1 MSIYIDRHIGCGG
14 EREGKGDRHYEPNE
28 GRERER
34 FGIGILLRRFCS
46 GYEYVQYKYI
56 QAQVSDLFYITG
68 WKWAFLGLYVNVN
81 VYVYVY
87 QKTKVQ
93 SSRRDG
99 WEWIRVIIKQKEKER
114 KRNKKLN
121 I

>member
-46 GYEYVQYKYI
+46 AYEYVQYKY
-56 QAQVSDLFYITG
+56 
-68 WKWAFLGLYVNVN
+68 KH
-81 VYVYVY
+81 
-87 QKTKVQ
+87 K
-93 SSRRDG
+93 
-99 WEWIRVIIKQKEKER
+99 
-114 KRNKKLN
+114 
-121 I
+121 